1 MRVRDEN
8 MKVRDID
15 ATLQRLNEEIGL
27 VLNVNDKKESD
38 DKEEEDEE
46 E

>member
-1 MRVRDEN
+1 

-27 VLNVNDKKESD
+27 VLNVNDKEESD